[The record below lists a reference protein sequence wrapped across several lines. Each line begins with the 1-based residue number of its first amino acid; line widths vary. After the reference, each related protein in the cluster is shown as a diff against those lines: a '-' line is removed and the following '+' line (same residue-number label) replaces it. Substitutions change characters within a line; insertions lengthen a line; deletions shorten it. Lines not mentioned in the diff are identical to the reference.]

1 MADALAVS
9 LRGNV
14 VAITGAS
21 SGIGR
26 ELALQIAARG
36 ARLALGA
43 RDLSRL
49 SEVARECA
57 ERGGAEAIAVRT
69 DVSDEASCRA
79 FVEAAIRQFGR
90 IDTLVNNAGIGM
102 WARVDELA
110 DASVFERLM
119 RVNYLGAVWCT
130 YHALPHLR
138 RSRGRIVAVS
148 SLTGKTGVPTRSGY
162 AASKHAM
169 HGFFD
174 SLRIELRGT
183 GVSVTIVC
191 PGFVATEI
199 RERNLGPDGRPLGTS
214 PVREAEAMTAGEC
227 ARRIVRAL
235 ERREREV
242 VMTARGRA
250 GQWLRLLAPGL
261 VDRIAARAIAR
272 GI

>member
-1 MADALAVS
+1 MPDVF
-9 LRGNV
+9 RGNV

-26 ELALQIAARG
+26 ELALQLAVRG

-43 RDLSRL
+43 RDGTRL
-49 SEVARECA
+49 VAVAEECA
-57 ERGGAEAIAVRT
+57 ERGGEALAIPT
-69 DVSDEASCRA
+69 DVSVEASCRA
-79 FVEAAIRQFGR
+79 FVGAAVARFGR
-90 IDTLVNNAGIGM
+90 LDTLVNNAGIGM
-102 WARVDELA
+102 WARVDELT

-119 RVNYLGAVWCT
+119 RVNYLGSVWCT
-130 YHALPHLR
+130 YYALPQLKQ
-138 RSRGRIVAVS
+138 SRGRIVAVS

-174 SLRIELRGT
+174 SLRIELAGS

-199 RERNLGPDGRPLGTS
+199 RSRNLGPDGRPLGTS
-214 PVREAEAMTAGEC
+214 PVREAEVMTAAEC
-227 ARRIVRAL
+227 AGRIARAA

-250 GQWLRLLAPGL
+250 GSWLKLVAPALLDRL
-261 VDRIAARAIAR
+261 AARAIAR
-272 GI
+272 GS